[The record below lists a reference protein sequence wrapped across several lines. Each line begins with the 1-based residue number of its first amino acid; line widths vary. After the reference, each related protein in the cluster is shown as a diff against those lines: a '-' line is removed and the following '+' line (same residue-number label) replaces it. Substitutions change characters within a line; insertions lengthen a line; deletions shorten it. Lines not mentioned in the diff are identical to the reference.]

1 MGVGD
6 VKFVR
11 IESDIEN
18 AGVIDINH
26 PYRPGTL
33 VYTML
38 NYRRRCTID
47 IDYGNPKLP
56 EDFAKLVLSG
66 DSDRFIVRSTII
78 YNEWI
83 PKFRYSDFEI

>member
-1 MGVGD
+1 MGLD
-6 VKFVR
+6 HVKFVR

-18 AGVIDINH
+18 AGVIDIN
-26 PYRPGTL
+26 RPGTL
-33 VYTML
+33 VYTTL